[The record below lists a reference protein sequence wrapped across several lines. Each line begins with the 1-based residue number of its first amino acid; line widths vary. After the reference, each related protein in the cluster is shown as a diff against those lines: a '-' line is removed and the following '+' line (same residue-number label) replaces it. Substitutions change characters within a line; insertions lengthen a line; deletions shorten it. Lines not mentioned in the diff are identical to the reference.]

1 MDKEFQ
7 LFLIKTNHLRSA
19 LFDMYEI
26 RNSLSDE
33 VLNQRADY
41 YGSDNTI
48 GECLDDVIQFLE
60 SQNKLIKKEENIGL
74 LIVSQVKNH
83 KIQ

>member
-26 RNSLSDE
+26 RNSLSNE
-33 VLNQRADY
+33 VLNQPADY

-60 SQNKLIKKEENIGL
+60 SQNKLIKKEENECG
-74 LIVSQVKNH
+74 
-83 KIQ
+83 